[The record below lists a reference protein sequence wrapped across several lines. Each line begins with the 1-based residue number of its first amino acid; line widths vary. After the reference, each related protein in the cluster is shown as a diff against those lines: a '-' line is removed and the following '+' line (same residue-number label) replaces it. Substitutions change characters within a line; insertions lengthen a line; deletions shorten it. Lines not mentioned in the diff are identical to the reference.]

1 MTTQIFAQ
9 APGPFPISYDA
20 ARAARISEA
29 LAKAE
34 SGFMPEG
41 QFKTLLD
48 SAFGNSPFLSRLAS
62 REHEFLNR
70 LSNISPECALSV
82 IEADA
87 ASASRAEDVDAAM
100 AILRRAKRRAALCIA
115 LADIGNIW
123 DVKSVTKALT
133 NFADVCVRSAL
144 RFALVQ
150 AAIRAGHDERDPE
163 KLEASAGIFVLAM
176 GKYGAFELNYSSDI
190 DLVIFYDAEKFPF
203 RKREDQRGAAVD
215 VVKELVRLIG
225 EITADGYVFRVDLRL
240 RPDAGAT
247 QVAISTDAAEAYYEG
262 MGQNWER
269 AAMIKARVCAGDVE
283 AGLQFLK
290 TLEPFVWRKNL
301 DYAAIQD
308 IHSIKRQIH
317 AHEGHGKIAVA
328 GHNIKLGRGG
338 IREIEFFVQT
348 QQLIAG
354 GRNAALRSASTL
366 AALSALQ
373 QRGLIA
379 KATEDE
385 LAEAYL
391 FLRHL
396 EHRLQ
401 MIDDEQT
408 HSIPK
413 TEEEIANVA
422 CFAGFANVADFRAV
436 LTQRLQTVAEHY
448 GRLFEHEASLS
459 TGSGSLVFTGVEDDP
474 ETLETLTRM
483 GYRDAHHVSAAIRG
497 WHHGRVRAMRSPR
510 ARELLTALHPALLE
524 ALAKTADPD
533 AAFAQFDRFLSA
545 LPGGIQLFS
554 LLRANPHLLRLI
566 AEIAG
571 SAPRLATHLSRTPAT
586 LDALMDAGFLGE
598 LPSQEWLDSTLA
610 EQLGAAKSYE
620 AALDTVRRFAKE
632 QIFRVGVQIIDGKIG
647 ADIAALAFTRVAET
661 VIVKLLSV
669 VEEEFAITSG
679 KVPGGAFAVVAMGKL
694 GGREMTAAS
703 DLDLIFVYD
712 APANVESTIGAKPLP
727 VPLFYARLAQ
737 RFISA
742 LTTLT
747 AEGGLYEVDMRLRPT
762 GNKGP
767 VAVSL
772 ESFMRYHSG
781 EAWTWERMALTRAR
795 IVLAPDVLRTNI
807 EAVMQ
812 AALTAPNDK
821 SELLKDVREMRE
833 RIAQQY
839 PGKNPWDLKYTRG
852 GLVDIEFA
860 AQALQLRE
868 QRTPLFDVNTV
879 AALGKLQVAGV
890 LASDD
895 AEALIAAARLQ
906 GALMQVLR
914 IALDETLDAATA
926 SAGLKALLARAG
938 GCVDFPALESLLL
951 QAQTRAGTVF
961 ERLVPPAKVPTA

>member
-1 MTTQIFAQ
+1 MTNTFTS
-9 APGPFPISYDA
+9 APGPFPVPYDP
-20 ARAARISEA
+20 ARGARTFEA
-29 LAKAE
+29 LSKAAPA
-34 SGFMPEG
+34 FAPEER
-41 QFKTLLD
+41 FKALLD
-48 SAFGNSPFLSRLAS
+48 SAFGNSPFLSRLAL

-70 LSNISPECALSV
+70 LSNISPESALV
-82 IEADA
+82 AIEADA
-87 ASASRAEDVDAAM
+87 ASAASAEDVTSAM
-100 AILRRAKRRAALCIA
+100 AILRRAKRQAALAIA
-115 LADIGNIW
+115 LADIGGIW

-133 NFADVCVRSAL
+133 KFADVCVKTAL
-144 RFALVQ
+144 RFALAQ
-150 AAIRAGHDERDPE
+150 TAIRLDFGERDPE

-190 DLVIFYDAEKFPF
+190 DLVVFYDAQKFPF
-203 RKREDQRGAAVD
+203 RKRDDQRGAAVD
-215 VVKELVRLIG
+215 VVKDLVKLIG
-225 EITADGYVFRVDLRL
+225 ETTADGYVFRVDLRL

-247 QVAISTDAAEAYYEG
+247 QSAKSTDAAEAYYEG

-269 AAMIKARVCAGDVE
+269 AAMIKARVCAGDVG
-283 AGLQFLK
+283 AGTEFLK

-317 AHEGHGKIAVA
+317 AHEGHSKIAVS

-354 GRNAALRSASTL
+354 GRNAALRPASTL

-373 QRGLIA
+373 KRDLIA
-379 KATEDE
+379 ETTEHE
-385 LAEAYL
+385 LAQVYC

-413 TEEEIANVA
+413 TEEEIAKVA
-422 CFAGFANVADFRAV
+422 CFAGFADVADFRAA
-436 LTQRLQTVAEHY
+436 LTQCLQTVAGHY
-448 GRLFEHEASLS
+448 ARLFEHEASLS

-483 GYRDAHHVSAAIRG
+483 GYRDAHHISAAVRG

-524 ALAKTADPD
+524 AFAKTADPD

-545 LPGGIQLFS
+545 LPGGVQLFS

-566 AEIAG
+566 AEITG

-586 LDALMDAGFLGE
+586 LDALMDVGFLNE
-598 LPSQEWLDSTLA
+598 LPSQEWLASALA
-610 EQLGAAKSYE
+610 EQLSAAKSYE

-632 QIFRVGVQIIDGKIG
+632 QIFRVGVQIIDGRIG
-647 ADIAALAFTRVAET
+647 ADAAALAFTRIAET
-661 VIVKLLSV
+661 VITKLLPV
-669 VEEEFAITSG
+669 VEEELAITSG
-679 KVPGGAFAVVAMGKL
+679 KVPEGAFAVIAMGKL
-694 GGREMTAAS
+694 GGCEMTSAS

-712 APANVESTIGAKPLP
+712 VPATVESSDGAKPLP

-772 ESFMRYHSG
+772 ESFSRYHSG

-795 IVLAPDVLRTNI
+795 VVLAPSTLHTKV

-812 AALTAPNDK
+812 ATLTAPNDE
-821 SELLKDVREMRE
+821 SLLLKDVREMRD

-839 PGKNPWDLKYTRG
+839 PGKNPWDLKYARG

-860 AQALQLRE
+860 AQALQLRARHT
-868 QRTPLFDVNTV
+868 QLFDANTIT
-879 AALGKLQVAGV
+879 ALGKLQAADI
-890 LASDD
+890 LAPDD
-895 AEALIAAARLQ
+895 AEALMAAARLQ

-914 IALDETLDAATA
+914 IALDGTLDSATA
-926 SAGLKALLARAG
+926 SAGLKALLAGAG
-938 GCVDFPALESLLL
+938 GCTDFSALESWLLRV
-951 QAQTRAGTVF
+951 QKQVGEVF
-961 ERLVPPAKVPTA
+961 EQLVPPVGVPAA